1 MSNRPRSIGDVLAAL
16 LHQYG
21 LSDRVKEFDAVNC
34 WAKVVGERIAK
45 YSQAK
50 DVRDGR
56 LIVEV
61 SNSVWRN
68 ELFYLKA
75 DIVGQ
80 INARIGKKII
90 HDILF
95 V

>member
-16 LHQYG
+16 LQQYG
-21 LSDRVKEFDAVNC
+21 ISDRVKEFDAVNC
-34 WAKVVGERIAK
+34 WAEIVGEQIAK
-45 YSQAK
+45 HSQAK
-50 DVRDGR
+50 DVLDGR
-56 LIVEV
+56 LVVEV

-75 DIVGQ
+75 DLVGQ

>member
-1 MSNRPRSIGDVLAAL
+1 MYNRPRALGDLLDDLLQKYGIGE
-16 LHQYG
+16 
-21 LSDRVKEFDAVNC
+21 RVKEFEAVSK
-34 WAKVVGERIAK
+34 WAEIVGEPIARHTC
-45 YSQAK
+45 AK
-50 DVRDGR
+50 DVRDGK

-61 SNSVWRN
+61 SGSVWRN
-68 ELFYLKA
+68 ELFYMKA
-75 DIVGQ
+75 ALIEQ

>member
-1 MSNRPRSIGDVLAAL
+1 MHKKPRALGDVLGEL
-16 LHQYG
+16 LQHYG
-21 LSDRVKEFDAVNC
+21 IADRVKEFEAVNC
-34 WAKVVGERIAK
+34 WAEVVGEQVARHTKAR
-45 YSQAK
+45 
-50 DVRDGR
+50 DVRDGS

-61 SNSVWRN
+61 SSSAWRN

-75 DIVGQ
+75 DLIEQV
-80 INARIGKKII
+80 NKRIGKKII